1 MKIEI
6 EIPDFASLKT
16 YNDYALS
23 VFWHAAQFN
32 RAPITD
38 LEAGRAA
45 ERVGREIIRRWLHTV
60 KPELWNHQACHHYWN
75 LLQEHGKWLPVNGD
89 DNNRQWVPTQRE
101 GK

>member
-23 VFWHAAQFN
+23 VFWHAAAWWFQSS
-32 RAPITD
+32 
-38 LEAGRAA
+38 G
-45 ERVGREIIRRWLHTV
+45 
-60 KPELWNHQACHHYWN
+60 YWN